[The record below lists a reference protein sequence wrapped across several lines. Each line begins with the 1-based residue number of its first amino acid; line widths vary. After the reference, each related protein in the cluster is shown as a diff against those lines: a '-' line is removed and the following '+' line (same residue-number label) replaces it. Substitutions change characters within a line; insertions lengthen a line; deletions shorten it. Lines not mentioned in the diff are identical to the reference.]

1 MSYFQL
7 ALSFLVYGGYFIIPR
22 LVAKTA
28 ISGVAFTKPA
38 WIVLLPPA
46 WFASYLDIAGG
57 RTSSMELV
65 PAAVSIAVL
74 AGLVMLLG
82 GRLSLDYA
90 ERLGAIATLTRTMP
104 AGRSARP
111 RAAWLFT
118 AGEARAAALLIRS
131 QFKNDMKFRMGVL
144 AILPLT
150 LIYLFMGITNNHG
163 TVGDA
168 FVLGDQAEGL
178 RLVSLAMLMFPTM
191 LKLQVGRSDNF
202 RASWVFFSCPID
214 RTRLVRATKNVLV
227 LGFLLPYIVVVGIV
241 LSFYTV
247 SVPHLLVHLTVVGLI
262 SHLVLQVVTFL
273 DPELPFAK
281 PLQKGRSSGRVFSL
295 MVVISVGVFLL
306 PIAAP
311 VIYRTVTG
319 IAILMLTLVGSS
331 VLVERLTR
339 LRVEAQA
346 SRLEFEG

>member
-1 MSYFQL
+1 M
-7 ALSFLVYGGYFIIPR
+7 
-22 LVAKTA
+22 
-28 ISGVAFTKPA
+28 
-38 WIVLLPPA
+38 
-46 WFASYLDIAGG
+46 
-57 RTSSMELV
+57 
-65 PAAVSIAVL
+65 
-74 AGLVMLLG
+74 
-82 GRLSLDYA
+82 
-90 ERLGAIATLTRTMP
+90 
-104 AGRSARP
+104 
-111 RAAWLFT
+111 
-118 AGEARAAALLIRS
+118 
-131 QFKNDMKFRMGVL
+131 
-144 AILPLT
+144 
-150 LIYLFMGITNNHG
+150 
-163 TVGDA
+163 
-168 FVLGDQAEGL
+168 
-178 RLVSLAMLMFPTM
+178 
-191 LKLQVGRSDNF
+191 
-202 RASWVFFSCPID
+202 
-214 RTRLVRATKNVLV
+214 VRATKNVLV